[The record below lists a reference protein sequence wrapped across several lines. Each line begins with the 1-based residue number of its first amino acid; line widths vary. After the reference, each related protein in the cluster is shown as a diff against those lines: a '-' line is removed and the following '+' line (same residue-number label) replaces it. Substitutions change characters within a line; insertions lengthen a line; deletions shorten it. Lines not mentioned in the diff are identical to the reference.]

1 MIRTYAP
8 LALIL
13 GGLAL
18 YGLALVLSMS
28 GVWRAGFPASTYVA
42 FLSGLPA
49 LGLAWMY
56 VRSWTQGQADSKH

>member
-1 MIRTYAP
+1 MLRTYAP

-28 GVWRAGFPASTYVA
+28 GVWRAGFPASIYVA
-42 FLSGLPA
+42 CLSALPA

-56 VRSWTQGQADSKH
+56 VRSWTQGQADAEH